1 MDGGCPVRLRPDTD
15 CNPKDFFTFPAV
27 RLVSLWSARLAN
39 LHPIDPARPT
49 MGMARRVAW
58 SAGKSNGSET
68 KKVIHNI
75 KNGNKKEKNE
85 KECGLDAL
93 SF

>member
-1 MDGGCPVRLRPDTD
+1 MDGGCPVRLRPDAN

-85 KECGLDAL
+85 KCGLDAL